1 MERVTTLKKEKGTR
15 SFTKL
20 KININ
25 DDSDKI
31 IDKMVKFIAK
41 DLTEEKDLSYFN
53 NYLKY
58 NNFYISYI
66 DELSKENSNKI
77 RNTFYKK
84 DTKNYYQAYYIS
96 MEDSNLN
103 YLDVITNTVDISP
116 RARRSSWGID
126 INSTYAARKVC
137 DIKYFYGMLKLL
149 DLTYEYCHSEKEIL
163 SENFSEYSAYGNT
176 YTLEDINTLIRLDKI
191 QGARGTF
198 FITRKIREL
207 IIDVILIRQASDYNI
222 ELMEKY
228 SRDIHSEVAR
238 AFETKKSVT
247 RF

>member
-1 MERVTTLKKEKGTR
+1 
-15 SFTKL
+15 
-20 KININ
+20 
-25 DDSDKI
+25 
-31 IDKMVKFIAK
+31 
-41 DLTEEKDLSYFN
+41 
-53 NYLKY
+53 
-58 NNFYISYI
+58 
-66 DELSKENSNKI
+66 
-77 RNTFYKK
+77 
-84 DTKNYYQAYYIS
+84 
-96 MEDSNLN
+96 
-103 YLDVITNTVDISP
+103 
-116 RARRSSWGID
+116 
-126 INSTYAARKVC
+126 
-137 DIKYFYGMLKLL
+137 MLKLL